1 MSEEVLQQDELPVVA
16 GEKGNEVVALEQN
29 PDGSEGD
36 TSSKAN
42 RIVDDASSN
51 ANETG
56 LLGR

>member
-42 RIVDDASSN
+42 RTVDDAN
-51 ANETG
+51 
-56 LLGR
+56 LR

>member
-16 GEKGNEVVALEQN
+16 GEKSNEVVVLEQN

-42 RIVDDASSN
+42 RTVDDVN
-51 ANETG
+51 
-56 LLGR
+56 